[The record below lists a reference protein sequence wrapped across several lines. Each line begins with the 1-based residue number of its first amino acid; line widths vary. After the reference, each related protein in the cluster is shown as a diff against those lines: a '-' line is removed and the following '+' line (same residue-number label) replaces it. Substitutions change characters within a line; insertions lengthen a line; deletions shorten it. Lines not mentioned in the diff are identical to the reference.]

1 MTETNILN
9 GKDLLEVRWH
19 GRGGQGAKTAAM
31 LFAETAIEE
40 GKYGQGFPDY
50 GPERMGAPMRGFTRV
65 SNNPILVHSSIEEP
79 QVVVVLDQTLLDSVN
94 VVEGVPSDGI
104 IIVNTHLTPK
114 EIREKLKLSDR
125 KIYTLNAT
133 QIALDIIG
141 KPIPNTVMLGALI
154 KVTGLFNLDD
164 MEKNITNKFTKK
176 YGEKVATGNVK
187 AIRRAYEEVLSE

>member
-1 MTETNILN
+1 MADSNLLN
-9 GKDLLEVRWH
+9 GKEMLEVRWH

-65 SNNPILVHSSIEEP
+65 SDNPILVHSSIEEP

-94 VVEGVPSDGI
+94 IVEGVPADGL
-104 IIVNTHLTPK
+104 IIVNTHLEPK
-114 EIREKLKLSDR
+114 QIREKLKLKDR
-125 KIYTLNAT
+125 KVYTLNAT
-133 QIALDIIG
+133 QIALDTIG

-154 KVTGLFNLDD
+154 KVTALFDIND
-164 MEKNITNKFTKK
+164 METNITKKFTKK
-176 YGEKVATGNVK
+176 FGEKMALGNVK
-187 AIRRAYEEVLSE
+187 AIRRAFEEVLSE

>member
-1 MTETNILN
+1 MADSNLLN
-9 GKDLLEVRWH
+9 GREMLEVRWH

-50 GPERMGAPMRGFTRV
+50 GPERMGAPMKGFTRV

-79 QVVVVLDQTLLDSVN
+79 QIVVVLDQTLLDSVN
-94 VVEGVPSDGI
+94 IIEGVPVDGM
-104 IIVNTHLTPK
+104 IIVNTHSSPK
-114 EIREKLKLSDR
+114 QIREKLKLQDR
-125 KIYTLNAT
+125 KVYTLNAT
-133 QIALDIIG
+133 QIALDTIG

-154 KVTGLFNLDD
+154 KITDLFNISD
-164 MEKNITNKFTKK
+164 MEKNITKKFTKK

-187 AIRRAYEEVLSE
+187 AIRRAFEEVVSE

>member
-1 MTETNILN
+1 MADSNLLN
-9 GKDLLEVRWH
+9 GKEMLEVRWH

-65 SNNPILVHSSIEEP
+65 SDNPILVHSSIEEP

-94 VVEGVPSDGI
+94 IVEGVPADGL
-104 IIVNTHLTPK
+104 IIVNTHLEPK
-114 EIREKLKLSDR
+114 QIREKLKLKDR

-133 QIALDIIG
+133 QIALDTIG

-154 KVTGLFNLDD
+154 KVTALFDIND
-164 MEKNITNKFTKK
+164 METNITKKFTKK
-176 YGEKVATGNVK
+176 FGEKMALGNVK
-187 AIRRAYEEVLSE
+187 AIRRAFEEVLSE

>member
-1 MTETNILN
+1 MADSNLLD
-9 GKDLLEVRWH
+9 GKEMLEVRWH

-65 SNNPILVHSSIEEP
+65 SNTPILVHSSIEEP

-94 VVEGVPSDGI
+94 IVEGVPSDGMV
-104 IIVNTHLTPK
+104 IVNTHLEPK
-114 EIREKLKLSDR
+114 QIREKLNLKDR
-125 KIYTLNAT
+125 KVYTLNAT
-133 QIALDIIG
+133 QIALDTIG

-154 KVTGLFNLDD
+154 KITGLFDIND
-164 MEKNITNKFTKK
+164 METNITKKFTKK

-187 AIRRAYEEVLSE
+187 AIRRAFEEVLSE

>member
-1 MTETNILN
+1 MADSNLLDGREM
-9 GKDLLEVRWH
+9 LEVRWH

-65 SNNPILVHSSIEEP
+65 SNDPILVHSSIEEP

-94 VVEGVPSDGI
+94 IVEGVPSDGI
-104 IIVNTHLTPK
+104 LIVNTHLEPK
-114 EIREKLKLSDR
+114 QIREKLKLQDM
-125 KIYTLNAT
+125 KVYTLNAT
-133 QIALDIIG
+133 QIALDTIG

-154 KVTGLFNLDD
+154 KITGLFDIND
-164 MEKNITNKFTKK
+164 METNITKKFTKK
-176 YGEKVATGNVK
+176 FGEKVATGNVK
-187 AIRRAYEEVLSE
+187 AIRRAFEEVLSE

>member
-1 MTETNILN
+1 MANTNLLD
-9 GKDLLEVRWH
+9 GKEMLEIRWH

-50 GPERMGAPMRGFTRV
+50 GPERMGAPLRGFTRV
-65 SNNPILVHSSIEEP
+65 SNQPIIIHSSIEEP
-79 QVVVVLDQTLLDSVN
+79 LVVVVLDQTLLNSVN

-114 EIREKLKLSDR
+114 QIREKLKISDR
-125 KIYTLNAT
+125 KIFAVNAT
-133 QIALDIIG
+133 QIALDTIG

-154 KVTGLFNLDD
+154 KITGIFDIND
-164 MEKNITNKFTKK
+164 MEKNITTKFNKKF
-176 YGEKVATGNVK
+176 GEKIAAGNVK
-187 AIRRAYEEVLSE
+187 AIKKAFEEVVSE

>member
-1 MTETNILN
+1 MTDSNLLD
-9 GKDLLEVRWH
+9 GKEMLEVRWH

-65 SNNPILVHSSIEEP
+65 SNTPILVHSSIEEP

-94 VVEGVPSDGI
+94 VVEGVPSDGMV
-104 IIVNTHLTPK
+104 IVNTHLEPK
-114 EIREKLKLSDR
+114 QIREKLNLKDR
-125 KIYTLNAT
+125 KVYTLNAT
-133 QIALDIIG
+133 QIALDTIG
-141 KPIPNTVMLGALI
+141 RPIPNTVMLGALI
-154 KVTGLFNLDD
+154 KITGLFDIND
-164 MEKNITNKFTKK
+164 METNITKKFTKK

-187 AIRRAYEEVLSE
+187 AIRRAFEEVLSE